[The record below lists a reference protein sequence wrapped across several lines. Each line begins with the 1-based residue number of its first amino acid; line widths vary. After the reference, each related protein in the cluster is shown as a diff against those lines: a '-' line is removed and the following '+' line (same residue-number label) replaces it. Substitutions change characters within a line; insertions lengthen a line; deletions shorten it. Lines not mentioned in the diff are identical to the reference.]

1 MQANGKIN
9 TELIKD
15 YFKIK
20 ENIFT
25 YLGITKAHLGNYSDA
40 IKDLLYT
47 KSSEKLDAL
56 KPNVAGS
63 MFDTGVET
71 EDEVETPE
79 AEVEVEDETTI
90 EPEEGEEENV
100 N

>member
-1 MQANGKIN
+1 MSDIID
-9 TELIKD
+9 LIATD
-15 YFKIK
+15 
-20 ENIFT
+20 
-25 YLGITKAHLGNYSDA
+25 KASSEISDA

-63 MFDTGVET
+63 MFGTGVET

-79 AEVEVEDETTI
+79 SEVEVEDATPI

>member
-1 MQANGKIN
+1 MSDIID
-9 TELIKD
+9 LIATD
-15 YFKIK
+15 
-20 ENIFT
+20 
-25 YLGITKAHLGNYSDA
+25 KASSEISDA

-79 AEVEVEDETTI
+79 AEVEVEDDTTI

>member
-1 MQANGKIN
+1 MSDIID
-9 TELIKD
+9 LIATD
-15 YFKIK
+15 
-20 ENIFT
+20 
-25 YLGITKAHLGNYSDA
+25 KASSEISDA

>member
-1 MQANGKIN
+1 MSDIID
-9 TELIKD
+9 LIATD
-15 YFKIK
+15 
-20 ENIFT
+20 
-25 YLGITKAHLGNYSDA
+25 KASSEISDA
-40 IKDLLYT
+40 IKALLYT

>member
-1 MQANGKIN
+1 MSDIID
-9 TELIKD
+9 LIATD
-15 YFKIK
+15 
-20 ENIFT
+20 
-25 YLGITKAHLGNYSDA
+25 KASSEISDA

-90 EPEEGEEENV
+90 APEAGEEENV